1 LLDVPDHA
9 LVGLRPLISGE
20 ETVRLADRV
29 LRRATRLARVRRR
42 ASRSI
47 LYVRD
52 RIVLAVHH
60 AASPQGW
67 FSGWSDGAVIT
78 GEGGRVTRLGAVLVE
93 PSGRV
98 AAELGAGG
106 RSKQSFE
113 AEIEALVTLLKIGLR
128 RGAHRITV
136 HTDCKAVV
144 ELWARKRDDPRM
156 RELRSVVG
164 RYERVSLKAVPR
176 RHNQVAHRLAS
187 ATTD

>member
-1 LLDVPDHA
+1 
-9 LVGLRPLISGE
+9 
-20 ETVRLADRV
+20 
-29 LRRATRLARVRRR
+29 
-42 ASRSI
+42 
-47 LYVRD
+47 
-52 RIVLAVHH
+52 VLALYH

-67 FSGWSDGAVIT
+67 FSGWSDGAAIT
-78 GEGGRVTRLGAVLVE
+78 SESGRATRLGVVVVA

-98 AAELGAGG
+98 SAELGTSG

-128 RGAHRITV
+128 RGARRITV

-144 ELWARKRDDPRM
+144 QLWARKRDDPRM

-187 ATTD
+187 VATN